1 MILYFIYN
9 LDNQLKE
16 KVTKMAENK
25 LPSGVGKKIVQAL
38 KKQAEIEIQ
47 PVPDKKENIVSLE
60 DEATI
65 QPEIYDNVA
74 SDNVSLDDEFSDFSM
89 NDNSEINTL
98 PDMELSLNSSSNDS
112 FDETY
117 PTTPK
122 INFEET
128 DTHMFEEKE
137 AFPPTQKLN
146 MTQPQ
151 NNYSM
156 PANVAVLKRLI
167 MQLPQG
173 VSKQTGAQIIRQ
185 TMEALGISMNSVLK
199 EAQQGQDSITAS
211 AKACMSTIAEYRN
224 HIKNL
229 EKQVQDYKKQ
239 AVALNDL
246 ISLFVMTDKHN

>member
-1 MILYFIYN
+1 
-9 LDNQLKE
+9 
-16 KVTKMAENK
+16 MAENK

-47 PVPDKKENIVSLE
+47 PIPDNTAGTTVSLE
-60 DEATI
+60 EEAK
-65 QPEIYDNVA
+65 PEVYENIINDGINLGE
-74 SDNVSLDDEFSDFSM
+74 DFSDFSLDNDTSDLADNNLDISLDEDNRNDFAQQFPSGM
-89 NDNSEINTL
+89 NQD
-98 PDMELSLNSSSNDS
+98 
-112 FDETY
+112 
-117 PTTPK
+117 

-128 DTHMFEEKE
+128 ETPMFEEKE
-137 AFPPTQKLN
+137 IFNSTQ
-146 MTQPQ
+146 TIQPRISTPQQ

-199 EAQQGQDSITAS
+199 EAQQGQDSITAN
-211 AKACMSTIAEYRN
+211 AKACMTTIAEYRN
-224 HIKNL
+224 NIKNL

-239 AVALNDL
+239 AIALNDL
-246 ISLFVMTDKHN
+246 ISLFVMTDKH